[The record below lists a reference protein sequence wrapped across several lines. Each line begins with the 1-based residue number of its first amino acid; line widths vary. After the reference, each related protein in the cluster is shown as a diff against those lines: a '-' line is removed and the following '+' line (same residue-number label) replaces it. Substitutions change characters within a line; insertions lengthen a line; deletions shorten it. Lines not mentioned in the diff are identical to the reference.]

1 MGRCGMAGGNHKGC
15 PYQPGRRWP
24 QLPQNTSRMGPFSWP
39 QRSQV
44 QMGTVIEVEVVIT
57 VIEVEVAG
65 TVIEVEVVIEATW
78 LFS

>member
-1 MGRCGMAGGNHKGC
+1 MLAPFFCCGGWGLG
-15 PYQPGRRWP
+15 YQPGRRWP

-57 VIEVEVAG
+57 VIEVEV
-65 TVIEVEVVIEATW
+65 VIEATW